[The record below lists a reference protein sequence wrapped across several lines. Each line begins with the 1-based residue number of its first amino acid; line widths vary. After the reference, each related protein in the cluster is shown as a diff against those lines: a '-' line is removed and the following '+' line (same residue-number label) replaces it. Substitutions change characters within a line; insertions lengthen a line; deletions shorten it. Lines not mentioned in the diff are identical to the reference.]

1 MKLIVIH
8 GPNLNMLG
16 SREPHIY
23 GTLSLENINAMILEH
38 AKKTGVS
45 VDTLQTNHEGDII
58 EAVHTAAKTYD
69 GIVINPAGYGHTS
82 VAILDAFKAVKIPA
96 VEVHLSNIYAR
107 EEFRRHTVTGSAM
120 VGVISGFGA
129 HSYILG
135 IDALIQHISS
145 KKDKA

>member
-16 SREPHIY
+16 SREPDIY
-23 GTLSLENINAMILEH
+23 GTLSLENINAMIVGH
-38 AKKTGVS
+38 AKKAGV
-45 VDTLQTNHEGDII
+45 VIDTLQTNHEGEII
-58 EAVHTAAKTYD
+58 EAIHNAPKMYD

-82 VAILDAFKAVKIPA
+82 VAILDAFKAVKLPA

-129 HSYILG
+129 HSYLLG
-135 IDALIQHISS
+135 IDALIHHLSS